1 MSTKDLSGKVFLTR
15 TEVQALG
22 ITGSNVTW
30 LRREQR
36 GLMPRRIRIGGTRV
50 CWDRAEIMRMI
61 EDCRSQRARDQYAH
75 YK

>member
-1 MSTKDLSGKVFLTR
+1 MHDQSISKVFLTR
-15 TEVQALG
+15 AEVQALG

-50 CWDRAEIMRMI
+50 CWDRAEILNWIDERRA
-61 EDCRSQRARDQYAH
+61 ERARHHYAD
-75 YK
+75 Y